1 MKENKEQRKANIS
14 RMQNKQESF
23 PVAPASNVYFYL
35 KKTST
40 STAKSN
46 ISFLF
51 NFDP

>member
-1 MKENKEQRKANIS
+1 
-14 RMQNKQESF
+14 MQNKQESF
-23 PVAPASNVYFYL
+23 PVALANNDYFYL
-35 KKTST
+35 KKPST